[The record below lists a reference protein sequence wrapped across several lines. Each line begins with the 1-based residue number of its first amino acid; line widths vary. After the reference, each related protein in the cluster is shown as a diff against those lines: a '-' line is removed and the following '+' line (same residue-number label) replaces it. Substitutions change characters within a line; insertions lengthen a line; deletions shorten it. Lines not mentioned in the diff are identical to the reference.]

1 MNEVIHIFPSIGY
14 SYLQDPLLCLL
25 LESLEAIT
33 WNFARISHVA
43 YANELGTKLTVASI
57 QGLLSATTFGLSYFF
72 VSFSYTAYQTNTFD
86 YDDV

>member
-1 MNEVIHIFPSIGY
+1 MYIFLSIGY

-25 LESLEAIT
+25 LEALEAIT
-33 WNFARISHVA
+33 WNFARISHVS

-57 QGLLSATTFGLSYFF
+57 QGLLSAITFGLGYL
-72 VSFSYTAYQTNTFD
+72 FSPFLIAYKTNTFD